1 MTLNAIRRNGGAMW
15 RAYTLKEAF
24 RAIFDHDLDPA
35 EELLDRWCA
44 WAQRSRI
51 APFVKLARTIRR
63 RREHIINALRLGLT
77 NGRVEGLNNR
87 VRLIVRR
94 AYGFHSADAAL
105 GLVMLSWGP
114 IDLKL
119 PHEKTT
125 A

>member
-1 MTLNAIRRNGGAMW
+1 L
-15 RAYTLKEAF
+15 
-24 RAIFDHDLDPA
+24 
-35 EELLDRWCA
+35 CA
-44 WAQRSRI
+44 WAQPSRL

-105 GLVMLSWGP
+105 SPVMLSCGP

-119 PHEKTT
+119 PYEKT
-125 A
+125 AA

>member
-1 MTLNAIRRNGGAMW
+1 MP
-15 RAYTLKEAF
+15 
-24 RAIFDHDLDPA
+24 DL
-35 EELLDRWCA
+35 
-44 WAQRSRI
+44 
-51 APFVKLARTIRR
+51 R

-77 NGRVEGLNNR
+77 HGRVEGLNNR
-87 VRLIVRR
+87 VRLFVRR

-105 GLVMLSWGP
+105 GLVMLSCGP